1 MLGVLLLALIVGLL
15 VALIGMIF
23 DKTPDNRYAWAAG
36 GVVALLIV
44 LSRLFGLGL

>member
-1 MLGVLLLALIVGLL
+1 MLGVLLLALIVGLG

-44 LSRLFGLGL
+44 LTRLFGLNI

>member
-1 MLGVLLLALIVGLL
+1 MIGTLVLAVVVGLL
-15 VALIGMIF
+15 VAFVGMIF

-44 LSRLFGLGL
+44 LTRLFGWV

>member
-1 MLGVLLLALIVGLL
+1 MLGVLLLALLVGLG